1 MLKSQRSIDSYK
13 RVIPDFPHGY
23 KEWGGVF
30 FFAIFVGGGCLG
42 GADLFYGIKI
52 MPDRGLG
59 GVRNPDMQ
67 PPIKQV
73 M

>member
-30 FFAIFVGGGCLG
+30 FFLPFLSAEDVWAALIYF
-42 GADLFYGIKI
+42 
-52 MPDRGLG
+52 MGL
-59 GVRNPDMQ
+59 
-67 PPIKQV
+67 K
-73 M
+73 